1 MADDAYDVT
10 INIKAEVKHLPA
22 LIEFSRLYFEGV
34 LSVSEKSYLVYSL
47 QLIIAEA
54 CTNVMRHAYRDT
66 DGGRLELAFKVVGDE
81 AVIRVSDRGRPY
93 NPSEVPDPDL
103 DQPKGHGL
111 GLFIIRQFVDS
122 FQYDSR
128 DGQNVLTLVK
138 RIDAAAAQAP
148 GA

>member
-1 MADDAYDVT
+1 MADDQFDVT
-10 INIKAEVKHLPA
+10 INIRAEVRHLPA

-54 CTNVMRHAYRDT
+54 CTNVMRHAYRESP
-66 DGGRLELAFKVVGDE
+66 GGRLEVAIKVVGDE
-81 AVIRVSDRGRPY
+81 AVIRVSDQGRPY

-122 FQYDSR
+122 FEYDSR
-128 DGQNVLTLVK
+128 DGHNVLTLVK
-138 RIDAAAAQAP
+138 RIDANAAKAP